1 MTNEEFYFEETAIP
15 ADYAYTASSRYVV
28 EQREHGI
35 LVRVADEKH
44 GEEGIYHDLDILN
57 LLDKAL
63 IKDRTIWV
71 SK

>member
-1 MTNEEFYFEETAIP
+1 MTNEDIYFEEDAIS
-15 ADYAYTASSRYVV
+15 ADYAYTASSRFVV

-35 LVRVADEKH
+35 LVRVADEDN
-44 GEEGIYHDLDILN
+44 GEEGAYHDLDILD